1 MIEKIREL
9 LFKIFKKEGFI
20 GKMIDKFFT
29 KEFISY
35 IFFGLMTT
43 IVNLAV
49 FYLTKKLFAAI
60 GWNGVFNTIVPE
72 DSKIVEL
79 FSGGSEYLDANLIA
93 WIAGVVF
100 AFVTNK
106 LFVFESK
113 SWKSKTAGK
122 EFIEFVGARL
132 FSFGVEEGGMW
143 LFVDVLGFGEK
154 SLNLFGFTI
163 SGQIIAK
170 LALAVIVVILNYF
183 FSKFIIFKKS
193 KNQGDR

>member
-1 MIEKIREL
+1 MIYKIREL
-9 LFKIFKKEGFI
+9 LFKIFRKESFI
-20 GKMIDKFFT
+20 GKLVDKFFT
-29 KEFISY
+29 KEIVSY
-35 IFFGLMTT
+35 VFFGVLTT

-93 WIAGVVF
+93 WIAGVIF

-113 SWKSKTAGK
+113 SWKPSVAGK
-122 EFIEFVGARL
+122 EFTGFMSARIFSLVIEMLGMFVMVTL
-132 FSFGVEEGGMW
+132 LTWNELV
-143 LFVDVLGFGEK
+143 
-154 SLNLFGFTI
+154 
-163 SGQIIAK
+163 AK
-170 LALAVIVVILNYF
+170 LIVGIVVIIMNYI
-183 FSKFIIFKKS
+183 FSKLLIFKK
-193 KNQGDR
+193 K

>member
-20 GKMIDKFFT
+20 GKLIDKFFT
-29 KEFISY
+29 KEIVSY
-35 IFFGLMTT
+35 IFFGIMTT

-49 FYLTKKLFAAI
+49 FYIFKKLFSAI
-60 GWNGVFNTIVPE
+60 GWNGVFNTIVSE

-93 WIAGVVF
+93 WVAGVIF

-113 SWKSKTAGK
+113 SWKPSVAGK
-122 EFIEFVGARL
+122 EFTSFVGARV
-132 FSFGVEEGGMW
+132 FSLAGEMLGM
-143 LFVDVLGFGEK
+143 FVMVTLLTWNE
-154 SLNLFGFTI
+154 LV
-163 SGQIIAK
+163 AK
-170 LALAVIVVILNYF
+170 LIVGVIVIILNYI
-183 FSKFIIFKKS
+183 FSKLLIFKK
-193 KNQGDR
+193 K